1 MSSDAHALLAAVHA
15 RGDKISTD
23 PDWLRAHKC
32 LEAIDDEL
40 YLTSQEYA
48 DKCEHNTNIALL
60 YSAAVLDHLEAA
72 DEETGSVETGTSNRT
87 RARTDTRKARSART
101 RPALHA

>member
-15 RGDKISTD
+15 RRDKISTH

-48 DKCEHNTNIALL
+48 DECEHNTNIALL
-60 YSAAVLDHLEAA
+60 YSAAVLDHL
-72 DEETGSVETGTSNRT
+72 DEETGSVKTGASNRT
-87 RARTDTRKARSART
+87 ARTATRNARSAR
-101 RPALHA
+101 RPAMLT